1 MKYLFLAV
9 SSMLAIVAQMIAGN
23 NFLLFNFLDLSIILI
38 AYWAI
43 ERSRTQ
49 ALFVGSLTG
58 LLVDAA
64 LGWPIGYNGFGK
76 TIAAFAIGVAARRF
90 NVEGAPIRFA
100 VVTCASCLS
109 SATMFLLFEAFGR
122 RPGRIFLGAA
132 LIQAI
137 TTGVAGAA
145 MLSILEAYRRAHP
158 HRAS

>member
-23 NFLLFNFLDLSIILI
+23 GFLLFNLLDLSMILI

-58 LLVDAA
+58 VLLDAA
-64 LGWPIGYNGFGK
+64 LGWPIGYHGFGK
-76 TIAAFAIGVAARRF
+76 TVGAFVVGVAARRF

-100 VVTCASCLS
+100 VITVASCLS
-109 SATMFLLFEAFGR
+109 SGSVFLLFELLGR
-122 RPGRIFLGAA
+122 RPGRVFLSASLVQALITGALGAA
-132 LIQAI
+132 L
-137 TTGVAGAA
+137 
-145 MLSILEAYRRAHP
+145 LSLLDAYRREQ
-158 HRAS
+158 RTS